1 MHKKPFIY
9 QPGPI
14 LAAAIMA
21 GLKARGQNLNR
32 WCLQQGVYAQTVR
45 QAMYGVMNGQRSQEL
60 VEQLVREA
68 GEDYVRTVYEEQI
81 LQHAEEV
88 RKGAA

>member
-1 MHKKPFIY
+1 MHQKPFIY

-14 LAAAIMA
+14 LAAAILA

-32 WCLQQGVYAQTVR
+32 WCLERGCYAQTVR
-45 QAMYGVMNGQRSQEL
+45 QGIYGVMRGPRSQDI
-60 VEQLVREA
+60 VQQLIRDA
-68 GEDYVRTVYEEQI
+68 GEDYVRAICEKQI
-81 LQHAEEV
+81 LQHADEV